1 MKVKLGDY
9 IKELERRIRKNDVDS
24 KLESEVKD
32 MIDFYQHERL
42 IKLLVIL
49 FAAVGLVAFLIS
61 AICFESLK
69 LFTIFGI
76 VFILFL
82 PGILEFYYLE
92 NKFCKLYNLY
102 FKLKKKMTDK

>member
-1 MKVKLGDY
+1 MKIKLSDY
-9 IKELERRIRKNDVDS
+9 IKELEKRIRKNEIDS

-49 FAAVGLVAFLIS
+49 FSAIGLVAFLIC
-61 AICFESLK
+61 AICFENLK
-69 LFTIFGI
+69 IFTIFGI
-76 VFILFL
+76 MFVLFL

-92 NKFCKLYNLY
+92 NKFYKLCNLY
-102 FKLKKKMTDK
+102 FKMKKKMTDK